1 MSDVFVAGASLT
13 PFGKDFRPIGVML
26 ADACWKAL
34 QNSSPFTYDLVPD
47 CLVIG
52 SMDPIG
58 FARQTGL
65 DSLVGMELK
74 LRRDTEI
81 YHVEMGSATGAGAV
95 ELGKRL
101 ASSGLKVLV
110 CFGEKMKGKLRNEE
124 IPSQISTVISE
135 EERERGLGEMPAV
148 AALASYEYMDAY
160 KVSEKEFRNVCY
172 EMSVSSLGH
181 GSLNKF
187 AYFKEPVTR
196 KDYDNPEINR
206 IIAKPL
212 TKFDCSGSYNGAGA
226 VYLISTPTDIKLTS
240 VKSAFDNIKIAERK
254 TLISMEAAV
263 LAGRKCFQ
271 EAKLNPY
278 EIDLCE
284 LHDAFKSVPWVAAE
298 DLALAERGKGHRF
311 VLDEK
316 RISDVMERYHPQ
328 IVFHAAAYK
337 HVPLMESNPYEAF
350 KTNVIGTK
358 IVAEK
363 AWNSGAERF
372 ILISTDK
379 AVNPINIMGMTKKIA
394 EEIVRYLSSFAT
406 STKYVMVRF
415 GNVLASSGS
424 VLPLFIEQ
432 IKRGGPVTV
441 THPEI
446 TRYFMTVPEAVNLV
460 LKASTM
466 GNGKEVFILDMG
478 EKIKILDLAK
488 RLISLYGY
496 KPGVD
501 IDIAFIGLR
510 PGEKLYEELF
520 NGDEVVRK
528 TSYPKINMA
537 ISNRRIN
544 QNILKYLS
552 NPELLKENSDI
563 KDMLNELIQPVSETI
578 KVEI

>member
-34 QNSSPFTYDLVPD
+34 QNSSSFTYDLVPD

-172 EMSVSSLGH
+172 EMSVRSLGH

-187 AYFKEPVTR
+187 AYFKKPVTR
-196 KDYDNPEINR
+196 EDYDNPEINR
-206 IIAKPL
+206 VIAKPL

-226 VYLISTPTDIKLTS
+226 VYLLPTPTDIKLSS

-254 TLISMEAAV
+254 TLISLEAVV

-271 EAKLNPY
+271 EAKLNPH

-284 LHDAFKSVPWVAAE
+284 LHDAFKPVPWVAAE
-298 DLALAERGKGHRF
+298 DLALSERGKGHRF
-311 VLDEK
+311 VLNEKNSMGRRVYINRSGGFLARTHPLGASGGAQLVELVWQLRGHGQYKDMFKEELQNLNYGLWFNMSGYGNTCVVGIVEKTEPTRVREGLKEENLPQSIPQEKLIYKKLPRKDWVIAATQYISPDEEPVNVAIVQTK
-316 RISDVMERYHPQ
+316 EGDFRI
-328 IVFHAAAYK
+328 
-337 HVPLMESNPYEAF
+337 
-350 KTNVIGTK
+350 G
-358 IVAEK
+358 
-363 AWNSGAERF
+363 
-372 ILISTDK
+372 
-379 AVNPINIMGMTKKIA
+379 
-394 EEIVRYLSSFAT
+394 
-406 STKYVMVRF
+406 
-415 GNVLASSGS
+415 LARDSSGVKKGKYIKWIKPEEGPYFIKEGYIKGKMS
-424 VLPLFIEQ
+424 DLFRLFRRA
-432 IKRGGPVTV
+432 K
-441 THPEI
+441 
-446 TRYFMTVPEAVNLV
+446 
-460 LKASTM
+460 
-466 GNGKEVFILDMG
+466 KE
-478 EKIKILDLAK
+478 
-488 RLISLYGY
+488 
-496 KPGVD
+496 
-501 IDIAFIGLR
+501 
-510 PGEKLYEELF
+510 EE
-520 NGDEVVRK
+520 
-528 TSYPKINMA
+528 
-537 ISNRRIN
+537 
-544 QNILKYLS
+544 
-552 NPELLKENSDI
+552 
-563 KDMLNELIQPVSETI
+563 
-578 KVEI
+578 